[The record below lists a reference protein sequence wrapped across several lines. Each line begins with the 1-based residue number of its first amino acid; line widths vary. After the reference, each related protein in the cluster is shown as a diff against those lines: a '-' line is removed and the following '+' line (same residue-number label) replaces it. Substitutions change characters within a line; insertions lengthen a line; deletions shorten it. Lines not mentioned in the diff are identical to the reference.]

1 MASVSAPASRHLRLH
16 RWPCA
21 SLPGPQ
27 STYLF
32 KEGVV
37 AAMLGA
43 LQHKPHL
50 ATCRPGT
57 PAQNRASPRP
67 SHTHPGFKRQEA
79 ETLVELGPQLG
90 RSP

>member
-1 MASVSAPASRHLRLH
+1 MEGGLRLSPSKSAISGFTA
-16 RWPCA
+16 WPCP

-43 LQHKPHL
+43 LQHKPCL
-50 ATCRPGT
+50 ATGDRV
-57 PAQNRASPRP
+57 PRP
-67 SHTHPGFKRQEA
+67 RTGPPPTPPPHTPW
-79 ETLVELGPQLG
+79 L
-90 RSP
+90 